1 MQTEDDRDD
10 RRSLWASVYHWS
22 QQNFGSWETGGHEA
36 NRLSR
41 PKKGDT
47 YAHSDGSMTVH
58 AAEFPRSLG
67 LQDQVPQ
74 KAGSWELLVESMCK
88 VQGQP

>member
-1 MQTEDDRDD
+1 
-10 RRSLWASVYHWS
+10 
-22 QQNFGSWETGGHEA
+22 
-36 NRLSR
+36 
-41 PKKGDT
+41 
-47 YAHSDGSMTVH
+47 MTVH